1 MVSTESASSTYE
13 ELARAY
19 EHAKLEEHLQHAK
32 FEITECFISDSSSD
46 QMTTGTNDNADSM
59 TSMSTPSE
67 PGICRFTASPPKPQD
82 YDRGKNV
89 AVPIPHR
96 ANKSE
101 YCNLPL
107 YMKTD
112 PFFRKQAEL
121 HDPCPVVPPR
131 EASIR
136 SLAAR
141 AYHTQGRHMTLDP
154 SKQQALTLGHGGLS
168 SLTSSGASGTSG
180 PASSGAAGS
189 SSISSGTATL
199 PQRTLTMPS
208 TSSTSSAPSGA
219 AAAGAGASASST
231 GGSGPTPGSSKV
243 GGSRDSLLE
252 SSSSGLGRLQKQNA
266 GAYSKSYT
274 LV

>member
-1 MVSTESASSTYE
+1 
-13 ELARAY
+13 
-19 EHAKLEEHLQHAK
+19 
-32 FEITECFISDSSSD
+32 
-46 QMTTGTNDNADSM
+46 
-59 TSMSTPSE
+59 
-67 PGICRFTASPPKPQD
+67 
-82 YDRGKNV
+82 
-89 AVPIPHR
+89 
-96 ANKSE
+96 
-101 YCNLPL
+101 
-107 YMKTD
+107 MKTE

-154 SKQQALTLGHGGLS
+154 SKQALTLSHGGLS
-168 SLTSSGASGTSG
+168 SLTSSGASG
-180 PASSGAAGS
+180 PASSTTTGG
-189 SSISSGTATL
+189 SSISSGTSTL

-208 TSSTSSAPSGA
+208 SSSTSSAGQSTGA
-219 AAAGAGASASST
+219 AGAAAGAVASSGST
-231 GGSGPTPGSSKV
+231 GGGGVSSSSKV

-252 SSSSGLGRLQKQNA
+252 SSSSGLGRLQKQGA

>member
-1 MVSTESASSTYE
+1 MIFSFDFSFS
-13 ELARAY
+13 L
-19 EHAKLEEHLQHAK
+19 
-32 FEITECFISDSSSD
+32 C
-46 QMTTGTNDNADSM
+46 
-59 TSMSTPSE
+59 
-67 PGICRFTASPPKPQD
+67 PG
-82 YDRGKNV
+82 
-89 AVPIPHR
+89 
-96 ANKSE
+96 E

-107 YMKTD
+107 YMKTE

-154 SKQQALTLGHGGLS
+154 TKQQALTLSHGGLS
-168 SLTSSGASGTSG
+168 SLTSSGASG
-180 PASSGAAGS
+180 PASSTTTGG
-189 SSISSGTATL
+189 SSISSGTSTL

-208 TSSTSSAPSGA
+208 SSSTSSAGQSTGA
-219 AAAGAGASASST
+219 TGAAAGAVASSGST
-231 GGSGPTPGSSKV
+231 GGGGVSSSSKI

-252 SSSSGLGRLQKQNA
+252 SSSSGLGRLQKQSA

>member
-96 ANKSE
+96 AKSKWLLQRFSCIIE
-101 YCNLPL
+101 KIFLSCLKEDKSWKFY
-107 YMKTD
+107 
-112 PFFRKQAEL
+112 FFLAIK
-121 HDPCPVVPPR
+121 CFFCVCTG
-131 EASIR
+131 IW
-136 SLAAR
+136 SL
-141 AYHTQGRHMTLDP
+141 
-154 SKQQALTLGHGGLS
+154 
-168 SLTSSGASGTSG
+168 
-180 PASSGAAGS
+180 
-189 SSISSGTATL
+189 
-199 PQRTLTMPS
+199 
-208 TSSTSSAPSGA
+208 
-219 AAAGAGASASST
+219 
-231 GGSGPTPGSSKV
+231 
-243 GGSRDSLLE
+243 
-252 SSSSGLGRLQKQNA
+252 
-266 GAYSKSYT
+266 
-274 LV
+274 

>member
-1 MVSTESASSTYE
+1 MHL
-13 ELARAY
+13 ELQNTDKVLAAVRYAIQ
-19 EHAKLEEHLQHAK
+19 LMI
-32 FEITECFISDSSSD
+32 FTSDFSFSFF
-46 QMTTGTNDNADSM
+46 
-59 TSMSTPSE
+59 
-67 PGICRFTASPPKPQD
+67 PG
-82 YDRGKNV
+82 
-89 AVPIPHR
+89 
-96 ANKSE
+96 E

-107 YMKTD
+107 YMKTE

-154 SKQQALTLGHGGLS
+154 SKQQALTLSHGGLS
-168 SLTSSGASGTSG
+168 SLTSSGASG
-180 PASSGAAGS
+180 PASSTTTGG
-189 SSISSGTATL
+189 SSISSGTSTL

-208 TSSTSSAPSGA
+208 SSSTSSAGQGTGA
-219 AAAGAGASASST
+219 AGAAAGAVASSGST
-231 GGSGPTPGSSKV
+231 AGGGVSSSSKV

-252 SSSSGLGRLQKQNA
+252 SSSSGLGRLQKQSA

>member
-1 MVSTESASSTYE
+1 
-13 ELARAY
+13 
-19 EHAKLEEHLQHAK
+19 
-32 FEITECFISDSSSD
+32 
-46 QMTTGTNDNADSM
+46 
-59 TSMSTPSE
+59 
-67 PGICRFTASPPKPQD
+67 
-82 YDRGKNV
+82 
-89 AVPIPHR
+89 
-96 ANKSE
+96 
-101 YCNLPL
+101 
-107 YMKTD
+107 MKTD

-208 TSSTSSAPSGA
+208 TSSVSSAPSGA
-219 AAAGAGASASST
+219 VAAGAGASASST
-231 GGSGPTPGSSKV
+231 GGSGLTPGSSKV

>member
-1 MVSTESASSTYE
+1 MFSVVTFLLPVYANLS
-13 ELARAY
+13 
-19 EHAKLEEHLQHAK
+19 
-32 FEITECFISDSSSD
+32 
-46 QMTTGTNDNADSM
+46 
-59 TSMSTPSE
+59 PSILS
-67 PGICRFTASPPKPQD
+67 GD
-82 YDRGKNV
+82 
-89 AVPIPHR
+89 
-96 ANKSE
+96 

-141 AYHTQGRHMTLDP
+141 AYHTQGRHMTLDA
-154 SKQQALTLGHGGLS
+154 KQQQQALTLAHAGLS
-168 SLTSSGASGTSG
+168 SLTSSASGSASLSSGPPSISAAGSSIGTATGASGG
-180 PASSGAAGS
+180 GGAGGASSGASGGGGGTSGGGSGPS
-189 SSISSGTATL
+189 SSTSTL
-199 PQRTLTMPS
+199 PQRTLTMPGS
-208 TSSTSSAPSGA
+208 SSAQSAAVAAAAAAAA
-219 AAAGAGASASST
+219 AAAGSGSGASGSVAS
-231 GGSGPTPGSSKV
+231 GGASGQNPGSSSKV

-252 SSSSGLGRLQKQNA
+252 SSSSGLGRLQKQSA

>member
-1 MVSTESASSTYE
+1 MIFT
-13 ELARAY
+13 
-19 EHAKLEEHLQHAK
+19 
-32 FEITECFISDSSSD
+32 SDLFFSVC
-46 QMTTGTNDNADSM
+46 
-59 TSMSTPSE
+59 
-67 PGICRFTASPPKPQD
+67 PG
-82 YDRGKNV
+82 
-89 AVPIPHR
+89 
-96 ANKSE
+96 E

-107 YMKTD
+107 YMKTE

-136 SLAAR
+136 GLAAR

-154 SKQQALTLGHGGLS
+154 SKQQALTLSHGGLS
-168 SLTSSGASGTSG
+168 SLTSSGASG
-180 PASSGAAGS
+180 PASSTTTGG
-189 SSISSGTATL
+189 SSISSGTSTL

-208 TSSTSSAPSGA
+208 SSSTSSAGQSTG
-219 AAAGAGASASST
+219 AAGAAVGAVASSGST
-231 GGSGPTPGSSKV
+231 GGGGVSSSSKV

-252 SSSSGLGRLQKQNA
+252 SSSSGLGRLQKQSA